1 MKVGQ
6 SNLIKTNCF
15 PVNAGNDHRF
25 AGLSSVVNT
34 AVARSC
40 HLGRTE
46 WGQEATVHEMSVA
59 ILSVFLHSV
68 QKEQDGSYYKW
79 K

>member
-1 MKVGQ
+1 MSVGQ

-15 PVNAGNDHRF
+15 PLNAGNEHRF

-40 HLGRTE
+40 HLGRTK
-46 WGQEATVHEMSVA
+46 WGQEATVHEMSVT
-59 ILSVFLHSV
+59 ILSMFLHSV
-68 QKEQDGSYYKW
+68 QKEQDGFYYKW